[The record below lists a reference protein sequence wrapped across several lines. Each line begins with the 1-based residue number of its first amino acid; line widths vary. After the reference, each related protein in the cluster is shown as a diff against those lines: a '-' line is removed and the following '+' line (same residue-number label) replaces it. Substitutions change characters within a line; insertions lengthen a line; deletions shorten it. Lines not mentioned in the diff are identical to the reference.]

1 MLAFTSERREPQ
13 TPRWSA
19 PEPLQLW
26 ALEGC
31 SSRCPL
37 SPLPWHLRHE
47 LRHSHNLHRRAMP
60 CQLRLPLL
68 RSLPAYAVRAQS
80 WWHEHEQHPRKA
92 QRSYGC
98 FGLSVRLQCHAI
110 FAFSFLILVVFPL
123 LLYAHEER
131 PSCSES
137 CLVEVQDGL
146 STKEGCILKGEV
158 AEHGR
163 RAGVHPWLG
172 DIEHSSCCR
181 GV

>member
-1 MLAFTSERREPQ
+1 MPAFTSERREPQ

-110 FAFSFLILVVFPL
+110 FAFSFLIPRRRSESRQSAGLECFFFSLFESGLPCL
-123 LLYAHEER
+123 LLLFPQR
-131 PSCSES
+131 CSLRRCAAAAS
-137 CLVEVQDGL
+137 GAADLRAA
-146 STKEGCILKGEV
+146 ILG
-158 AEHGR
+158 
-163 RAGVHPWLG
+163 
-172 DIEHSSCCR
+172 
-181 GV
+181 